1 MSAAGAASAAAA
13 SPSPILARQALRAGW
28 RDLWRWPAVT
38 LLALFAALVG
48 ALAMRA
54 AGVRALELWRLAFA
68 DLAGSGEHFF
78 GLAARASGVWLSGSA
93 VAALLVDA
101 TRAAAL
107 VAYSGAPPPDRR
119 LSRMMRP
126 LRLGLGR
133 TPYMISVRATEL
145 LIYFA
150 LTLGNLFVLAR
161 GFAGVTAAPARRAL
175 VGALCLFPSVS
186 LGLVVFCAARVAQVL
201 IARGLLP
208 GPAIAAGFDLLLRRF
223 ASLCRL
229 ALAGGLASL
238 PIVIVALLCP
248 FGLRAALFGLA
259 ALWLYAAL
267 STVVGRDG
275 RLLTG

>member
-1 MSAAGAASAAAA
+1 M
-13 SPSPILARQALRAGW
+13 ITARQALRAAW
-28 RDLWRWPAVT
+28 RDLWRWPALT
-38 LLALFAALVG
+38 LLALLAAVVG

-54 AGVRALELWRLAFA
+54 AAVRALELWKLAFA
-68 DLAGSGEHFF
+68 DLAGSGERFL
-78 GLAARASGVWLSGSA
+78 GLAVRAPGVWLAGSGL
-93 VAALLVDA
+93 AALLVDA

-107 VAYSGAPPPDRR
+107 VAYSGPSPPDRR

-161 GFAGVTAAPARRAL
+161 GFAGVTVAPAPRAL

-201 IARGLLP
+201 IARGLEP
-208 GPAIAAGFDLLLRRF
+208 APAIAAGFDLLARRF
-223 ASLCRL
+223 ASLFRL
-229 ALAGGLASL
+229 ALLGGLASL

-248 FGLRAALFGLA
+248 FPLRAALLALA

-267 STVVGRDG
+267 ATLVGRDG